1 MFYIEE
7 GYDGEN
13 LQYFYVEKDLSAL
26 TALDGEQA
34 LKVLSESRLVLKSE
48 KLGIEQKFEC
58 LMNDDKLWELYPYN
72 EDQAPSSGTDDS
84 SSESTSGKEGSE
96 EQAE

>member
-48 KLGIEQKFEC
+48 KLGDDLFKFKTSE
-58 LMNDDKLWELYPYN
+58 YP
-72 EDQAPSSGTDDS
+72 S
-84 SSESTSGKEGSE
+84 
-96 EQAE
+96 AEVVDLR